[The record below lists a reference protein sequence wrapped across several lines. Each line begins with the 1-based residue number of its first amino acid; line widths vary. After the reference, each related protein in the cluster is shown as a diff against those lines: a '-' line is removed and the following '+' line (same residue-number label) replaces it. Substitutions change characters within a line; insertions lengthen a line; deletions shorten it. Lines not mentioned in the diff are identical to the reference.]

1 MLKMNID
8 SFVES
13 KIKFY
18 EQEIDNP
25 NAVNGFNG
33 TWAISDHAKLP
44 EVFFGFVQR
53 YFNVSRIKRV
63 PIEEINTLLNSLW
76 EGPGSLEK
84 IFRLENELY
93 ITGKDIKL
101 EPVDKI
107 KDRKDAKEADLPL
120 SNYVI
125 ESDPGS
131 EE

>member
-8 SFVES
+8 AFVES

-101 EPVDKI
+101 EPVDKM
-107 KDRKDAKEADLPL
+107 KERKDAKEADLPL

-125 ESDPGS
+125 ESDPTL

>member
-1 MLKMNID
+1 MNID

-84 IFRLENELY
+84 ILRLENELY

-125 ESDPGS
+125 ESDPSS